1 MHAPR
6 QAVQPSSVGFAGSR
20 PKESR
25 LRPNSYPPAAAVG
38 GAPTS
43 SSGSCQVVGAHFLLK
58 DINSLQARLAQSVEH
73 ETLNLRVVG
82 SSPTLGVVF
91 AAYLDSWL
99 TWVGLLLPAVNF
111 RFTTALLEAE
121 GADIQIPA
129 HLRKPA

>member
-1 MHAPR
+1 MGSRAYGKMHAPR

-58 DINSLQARLAQSVEH
+58 DVNSLQARLAQSVEH

-82 SSPTLGVVF
+82 SSPTLGVEF
-91 AAYLDSWL
+91 F
-99 TWVGLLLPAVNF
+99 LLPF
-111 RFTTALLEAE
+111 CRGRHESQDSLKYIPE
-121 GADIQIPA
+121 GVFE
-129 HLRKPA
+129 

>member
-1 MHAPR
+1 MGSRAYGKMHAPR

-82 SSPTLGVVF
+82 SSLTLVVCFLDDEEAIRFNRFQRFLPIQAARRPTL
-91 AAYLDSWL
+91 
-99 TWVGLLLPAVNF
+99 PA
-111 RFTTALLEAE
+111 T
-121 GADIQIPA
+121 
-129 HLRKPA
+129 